1 MNIIETLTRITNLKN
16 MNSTTNAVTYSL
28 YRVDNEGKY
37 SVAITYEWQYGTT
50 YDFQLISYHRNVS
63 LTKCLEV
70 IENRCS
76 EDTKIPDDFENS
88 EVRYNTYMI
97 DDFPVASIQSIDRGR
112 VITAT
117 NLGLEGLR
125 SDEITL
131 LEELHNRETCGK

>member
-1 MNIIETLTRITNLKN
+1 MSLTFSAI
-16 MNSTTNAVTYSL
+16 TYSL
-28 YRVDNEGKY
+28 YKMDEGKF
-37 SVAITYEWQYGTT
+37 SVAITREDRIGELETCALLT
-50 YDFQLISYHRNVS
+50 YHRGVPFS
-63 LTKCLEV
+63 KCLEV

-117 NLGLEGLR
+117 NLELEGLR